1 MTLHL
6 TTEERAFLAGDHGEA
21 VSLAMRILVSAA
33 ELLGAQ
39 ALVRITSAHI
49 DGCLHHGDGGV
60 EFAEKLVALV
70 GELLSQPR

>member
-49 DGCLHHGDGGV
+49 DGCLHPVSYTHLTV
-60 EFAEKLVALV
+60 PTILLV
-70 GELLSQPR
+70 